1 MAVGDP
7 AKPRLIIIG
16 LDGATWD
23 LINPMV
29 AEGKLPAIQRI
40 LNEGQS
46 GVLESVIPPVTAP
59 AWATMLTGVNPGEH
73 GVFAMTMPDPTK
85 GGLHRPVCMTDWK
98 AKPLWARLDERGLS
112 TGFLGVPFT
121 FPPPRG
127 NGWLISGIMGTPRYD
142 ERMFNPRALHAEVTQ
157 AAGTYPL
164 DPPTKSRDTMP
175 FDLLQ
180 RQIDWM
186 RQATLHMLVEHPVDV
201 FMVVENYTDHV
212 AHSFFKTR
220 TYEHRGQRIDLL
232 EHAYRA
238 ADELIASVREIVG
251 EDAQIVL
258 VSDHGMGALRGYIN
272 IEAAL
277 SVRGSAPV
285 GRTLL
290 RLAWR
295 GMLRLLPAAAIARL
309 KNAFFSRPKA
319 ARTVPFGEATIS
331 VSGMEASIRVLTD
344 DPSLR
349 QRTTEQLLA
358 QLRSLVNP
366 ADGRPVFSPLAGRD
380 LFEGPYAALGPD
392 VIAWPAEQGYE
403 HLLWAPSW
411 LPLLP
416 TLEEV
421 RRAGVAR
428 AQAGAEGAHRL
439 AGIFLTNRPAAPG
452 SPRPPSKLQE
462 VVGYCLNCLGDEGAS
477 SQPAEAPPA
486 AEEPAYTEDEQDL
499 IEQRLADLGYM

>member
-1 MAVGDP
+1 MAAGSAP
-7 AKPRLIIIG
+7 PPRLVIIG

-29 AEGKLPAIQRI
+29 AEGKLPAIKRI
-40 LNEGQS
+40 MDEGQS

-59 AWATMLTGVNPGEH
+59 AWATMLTGVDPGEH

-98 AKPLWARLDERGLS
+98 AKPLWARLNERGLT
-112 TGFLGVPFT
+112 TGFMGVPFT
-121 FPPPRG
+121 FPPPKV

-142 ERMFNPRALHAEVTQ
+142 ERMFNPRALYTEVTQ
-157 AAGTYPL
+157 TAGIYPL
-164 DPPTKSRDTMP
+164 DPPTKSRDAMP

-180 RQIDWM
+180 RQIDWIC
-186 RQATLHMLVEHPVDV
+186 RATRHMLVEHPVDV

-212 AHSFFKTR
+212 AHSFFRTR

-238 ADELIASVREIVG
+238 ADELIASVRQVVG
-251 EDAQIVL
+251 EDIQIVL
-258 VSDHGMGALRGYIN
+258 VSDHGMGALQGYIN

-277 SVRGSAPV
+277 NVRSSAAI
-285 GRTLL
+285 GRMLL
-290 RLAWR
+290 RLVWR
-295 GMLRLLPAAAIARL
+295 GMVRLLPASAIARL
-309 KNAFFSRPKA
+309 KNAFFARPKA
-319 ARTVPFGEATIS
+319 ARIVPFGEATIS
-331 VSGMEASIRVLTD
+331 VSGMEAAIRVLTGD
-344 DPSLR
+344 ASLR

-358 QLRSLVNP
+358 QLRSLVSP

-380 LFEGPYAALGPD
+380 LFHGPYASLGPD
-392 VIAWPAEQGYE
+392 VIAWPDEQGYE
-403 HLLWAPSW
+403 HLLWAPNW

-416 TLEEV
+416 TLQEV
-421 RRAGVAR
+421 RRAGIAR

-439 AGIFLTNRPAAPG
+439 DGVFLTNRPPSPG
-452 SPRPPSKLQE
+452 SPKLPSKLQE
-462 VVGYCLNCLGDEGAS
+462 VVGYCLSCLGDEVPT
-477 SQPAEAPPA
+477 SQPTEAPA
-486 AEEPAYTEDEQDL
+486 AAVEPAYTDDEQDL